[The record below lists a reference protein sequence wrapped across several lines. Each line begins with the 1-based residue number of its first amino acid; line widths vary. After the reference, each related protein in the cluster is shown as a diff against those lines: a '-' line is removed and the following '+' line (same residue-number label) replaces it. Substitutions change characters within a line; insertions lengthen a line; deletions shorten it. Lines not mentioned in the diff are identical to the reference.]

1 MIIYV
6 DIKADSDGDGSRAKP
21 FRSINEAAAIAD
33 PGDTV
38 RVAPGVYREKVDPV
52 NSGTEAKRITYVSTE
67 PLGAVITGS
76 EQVSSWVKCA
86 GNVWAARDI

>member
-38 RVAPGVYREKVDPV
+38 LVAPGVYREKVDPV
-52 NSGTEAKRITYVSTE
+52 NSGTEDKRITYVSTE

-76 EQVSSWVKCA
+76 ERLASWERHSD
-86 GNVWAARDI
+86 NVWAAREV